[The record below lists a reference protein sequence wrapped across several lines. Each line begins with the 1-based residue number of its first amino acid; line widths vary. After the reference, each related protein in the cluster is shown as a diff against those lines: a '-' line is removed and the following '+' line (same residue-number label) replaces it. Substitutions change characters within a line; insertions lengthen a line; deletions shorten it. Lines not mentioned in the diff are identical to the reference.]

1 MADKQNIGDENV
13 EEELKVWIDKDG
25 IANIKIIRN
34 FTIEDVKALMNEGRE
49 LARNLSE
56 KPKILLDMT
65 SGLNALSSQFRKEI
79 GEQVKELVKDPGFKK
94 VAVFGGNIIIRTVAS
109 FIITASGVRYIKV
122 FNTQEKALKWLKE

>member
-34 FTIEDVKALMNEGRE
+34 FTIEDVKALMKEGRE
-49 LARNLSE
+49 LARSLSE

-94 VAVFGGNIIIRTVAS
+94 VAVFGGVIARTIAS
-109 FIITASGVRYIKV
+109 FIIVASGEKNIKI
-122 FNTQEKALKWLKE
+122 FKTKKEALRWLKRE